1 MRRLVALVLVLVML
15 PILACDFSASV
26 GDVGAGL
33 ETAVVCRDLA
43 DDYSPVGPTDVFGPG
58 DDFYISVEYSD
69 LEEGQTIEVKWYQ
82 ADEMLYELSVDMDAS
97 TAGEGYAGF
106 TLSNTQLWS
115 AGDYHADIYLDG
127 EFDHSV
133 DFRVE

>member
-1 MRRLVALVLVLVML
+1 MRRLVALAVVLVML

-26 GDVGAGL
+26 GDVGTGL
-33 ETAVVCRDLA
+33 KTAVVCRDLA
-43 DDYSPVGPTDVFGPG
+43 DDYAPVGPTDVFAPG
-58 DDFYISVEYSD
+58 DAFNVSVEYSD
-69 LEEGQTIEVKWYQ
+69 LEEGQTIGAKWYQ
-82 ADEMLYELSVDMDAS
+82 GDELVYELSLDLDVS

-106 TLSNTQLWS
+106 TLTNSELWPV
-115 AGDYHADIYLDG
+115 GDYHADIYLDG

>member
-1 MRRLVALVLVLVML
+1 MRRLVALAVVLVML

-26 GDVGAGL
+26 GDVGTGL

-43 DDYSPVGPTDVFGPG
+43 SDYGPVGPTDVFAPG
-58 DDFYISVEYSD
+58 DDFNISVEYSD
-69 LEEGQTIEVKWYQ
+69 VEEGQTIGVKWFQ
-82 ADEMLYELSVDMDAS
+82 GDEMLYELSVDLDAS
-97 TAGEGYAGF
+97 NAGEGYAGF
-106 TLSNTQLWS
+106 TLTNTELWPT
-115 AGDYHADIYLDG
+115 GDYHADIYLDG